1 MEKVQTEASIR
12 ASEAIQ
18 RNMSEDATRTAAELE
33 RQEAVA
39 GAMAPHFP
47 FSHSFP
53 HTKLKSSSVG
63 GAAERAAELAAAE
76 AQFDKFREQLIRK
89 IIARMQN
96 NAVRDLFDR

>member
-18 RNMSEDATRTAAELE
+18 RNMSEDAERTAAELE

-39 GAMAPHFP
+39 GATQFP
-47 FSHSFP
+47 LFRSFP
-53 HTKLKSSSVG
+53 HNISKSRRV
-63 GAAERAAELAAAE
+63 AAERAAELAAAE
-76 AQFDKFREQLIRK
+76 AQFEKFREQLIRK